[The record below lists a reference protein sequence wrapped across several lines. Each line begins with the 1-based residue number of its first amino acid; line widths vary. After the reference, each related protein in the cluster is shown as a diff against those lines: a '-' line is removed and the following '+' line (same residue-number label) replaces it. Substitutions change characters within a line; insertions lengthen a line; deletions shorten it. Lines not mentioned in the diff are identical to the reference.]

1 MCFVELHCTAQHCDA
16 LRCTVMHCSIVQG
29 VVADHLVEHR
39 GVVVDII
46 HADVDVERTSISP
59 FVFYVNGDAIA
70 LLVLG
75 IDVDQL
81 REKRNS
87 M

>member
-1 MCFVELHCTAQHCDA
+1 MQ
-16 LRCTVMHCSIVQG
+16 CSVVQG

-39 GVVVDII
+39 GVVVDVI
-46 HADVDVERTSISP
+46 HGDVDVERVAVSP
-59 FVFYVNGDAIA
+59 FVFYFNGDAIA
-70 LLVLG
+70 LLFLG